1 MERLLGNL
9 RAWLRETSY
18 RAGLPRFWRWWTAE
32 LAPLMPAA
40 PRSAIQRRR
49 MRPILEFGDGEV
61 VLWRPEISD
70 GAFRLARA
78 ATISLGGDSA
88 ATAAAGRAAIAGL
101 GPAGLAAMH
110 APRLVVAL
118 PLRQV
123 LRKELSLPAAVEQN
137 LHQTLSYDLD
147 RHTPFRP
154 DQVYFDAVVT
164 GRDATRK
171 TIRVDW
177 TAALKTVVDGARRQA
192 EAWGASVVA
201 VLPGPVSAALPRLN
215 LLPYEAR
222 PARVVW
228 RRWQVWAPMALVAVL
243 AIAAVLVPLVQK
255 REYAI
260 ELQRQAE
267 VARGQAEAASAIR
280 REFERLEGEFNYPLA
295 RKYAYPATVQVLDD
309 VTRLLPDDT
318 WLTQLEMKTTTK
330 GRDTQRELFL
340 RGESANGGKLI
351 GLLEES
357 KLVEQAALRSSTT
370 KLQPG
375 PGEVFDLGAQLKPTA
390 APAIVAPPTAAN
402 DAPPAGTAP
411 AAGAP
416 PGGQPSASSATTA
429 GAAPAPG
436 PGGAASPPP
445 SSAGAVVPAA
455 SLATTTATPPA
466 TANAPA
472 PTVQSPALAPV
483 APVSPAAAAP
493 ASNTSAAPAPAA
505 PAPSTSGTGAPT
517 PRAGIPTRGPAPGRT
532 VLSPE

>member
-9 RAWLRETSY
+9 RAWLRETAY

-78 ATISLGGDSA
+78 ATIPLAGDSA
-88 ATAAAGRAAIAGL
+88 ATAAAGRAALAAL
-101 GPAGLAAMH
+101 GPAGHAAMH
-110 APRLVVAL
+110 APRVVVAL

-123 LRKELSLPAAVEQN
+123 LRKELVLPVAVEQN
-137 LHQTLSYDLD
+137 LRQTLSYDLD

-164 GRDATRK
+164 GRDATKK

-177 TAALKTVVDGARRQA
+177 TAALKTVVDSARRQV

-215 LLPYEAR
+215 LLPYETR
-222 PARVVW
+222 PARVIW

-243 AIAAVLVPLVQK
+243 AIAAVMVPLVQK

-260 ELQRQAE
+260 ELQRQTE
-267 VARGQAEAASAIR
+267 VARVQAEAASAIR
-280 REFERLEGEFNYPLA
+280 REFERLEGDFNYPLA

-330 GRDTQRELFL
+330 GKDTQRELFL

-351 GLLEES
+351 GLLEDS

-402 DAPPAGTAP
+402 DAPPASTAP

-416 PGGQPSASSATTA
+416 PPGPPQATSGPTS
-429 GAAPAPG
+429 APG
-436 PGGAASPPP
+436 SAGTATPP
-445 SSAGAVVPAA
+445 SNSAGAVAPAA
-455 SLATTTATPPA
+455 SPA
-466 TANAPA
+466 TANAPVPTA
-472 PTVQSPALAPV
+472 PNPTVA
-483 APVSPAAAAP
+483 PAAPATPAAPAP
-493 ASNTSAAPAPAA
+493 ASNASTAPAPAA
-505 PAPSTSGTGAPT
+505 PAPSPSGVPAPA
-517 PRAGIPTRGPAPGRT
+517 PRTGIPVFAPAPAPGRT